1 LSWIYVRVNSFKVN
15 KGISREQRWRER
27 ERETRKRAWEV
38 KMLRQRRL
46 SLLGA
51 MDEAEVKI

>member
-27 ERETRKRAWEV
+27 ERDQKASLGSEDAKAETAFSTW
-38 KMLRQRRL
+38 
-46 SLLGA
+46 SDG
-51 MDEAEVKI
+51 

>member
-1 LSWIYVRVNSFKVN
+1 V
-15 KGISREQRWRER
+15 ER

-51 MDEAEVKI
+51 MEEAEVKI